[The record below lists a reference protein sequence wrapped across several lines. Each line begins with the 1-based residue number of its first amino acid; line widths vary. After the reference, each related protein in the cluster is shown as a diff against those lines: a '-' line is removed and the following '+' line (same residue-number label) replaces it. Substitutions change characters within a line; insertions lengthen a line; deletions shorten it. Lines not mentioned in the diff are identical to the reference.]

1 MMPSA
6 NRYSRRSFLGT
17 SLAAVAAG
25 GAALGADTTNPS
37 PPTQTPPATT
47 PRVLPEAG
55 GMPCGMIGK
64 VKISRLML
72 GGNLVAGCMHCR
84 DLHYVP
90 ELFRAYVT
98 EEKIMQTFKL
108 AEEHGINAV
117 FESGGALV
125 HRYNQQYGGHMQII
139 PSIHPALGQSEQ
151 ALKDEIKQM
160 VDSGVPAV
168 YVWGVAGDTLVKV
181 GDVARIAKAVELAK
195 AQGIPA
201 GVGGH
206 SLQVPLACEKAQV
219 PCDFYVKTLHRDD
232 YPSALPKELRKEWIW
247 LEGGP
252 GWNDNMW
259 CINPEETIAVM
270 EKITKPWIAFKI
282 LAAGAI
288 LPRQAFGWAFRNGA
302 DFIAVGMFDFQIK
315 QDCELAIRAVERAK
329 DRPRPWRA

>member
-1 MMPSA
+1 MMSSA
-6 NRYSRRSFLGT
+6 NRFDRRTFLGT
-17 SLAAVAAG
+17 SLAAVTAG
-25 GAALGADTTNPS
+25 TAALNADSTATAPASQPAPGPS
-37 PPTQTPPATT
+37 
-47 PRVLPEAG
+47 AG
-55 GMPCGMIGK
+55 GMPYGTIGK

-72 GGNLVAGCMHCR
+72 GGNLVGGFMHCR
-84 DLHYVP
+84 DLHYVN

-98 EEKIMQTFKL
+98 EEKLMQTFKL
-108 AEEHGINAV
+108 AEEHGINTV
-117 FESGGALV
+117 FETGGPLV
-125 HRYNQQYGGHMQII
+125 QRYNQRYGGHMQNI

-151 ALKDEIKQM
+151 ALKDEIKEK

-168 YVWGVAGDTLVKV
+168 YVWGVAGDALVKV
-181 GDVARIAKAVELAK
+181 GEVGRIARAVELAK
-195 AQGIPA
+195 TQGLPT

-232 YPSALPKELRKEWIW
+232 YPSALPKELRKDWIW
-247 LEGGP
+247 LEGGK

-259 CINPEETIAVM
+259 CLDPEETIAVM

-288 LPRQAFGWAFRNGA
+288 QPQRAFGWAFRNGA
-302 DFIAVGMFDFQIK
+302 DFIAVGMFDFQVK
-315 QDCELAIRAVERAK
+315 QDCEVAVRAVERAK